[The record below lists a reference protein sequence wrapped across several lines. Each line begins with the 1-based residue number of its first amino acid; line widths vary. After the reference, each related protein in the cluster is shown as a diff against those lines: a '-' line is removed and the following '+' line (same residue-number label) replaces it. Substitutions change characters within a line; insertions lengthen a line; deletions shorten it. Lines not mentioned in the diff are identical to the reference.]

1 MEHRVDGQTAEDE
14 HGGEGDYPRPTREL
28 LSCAKPDCEDYA
40 RARRAVARQT
50 RADER
55 QDRRRNLATYQASS
69 RWSKANG
76 HLCSLSS
83 GAPVVTVDSRRAPQL
98 LGSARRRASACRC
111 AASAPRWPRKA
122 IKTSAESLT
131 IRSRS
136 ATCLMRNDLAEA
148 LLQADGLGLA

>member
-55 QDRRRNLATYQASS
+55 QDRGRNLATYQA
-69 RWSKANG
+69 G
-76 HLCSLSS
+76 
-83 GAPVVTVDSRRAPQL
+83 P
-98 LGSARRRASACRC
+98 
-111 AASAPRWPRKA
+111 
-122 IKTSAESLT
+122 
-131 IRSRS
+131 
-136 ATCLMRNDLAEA
+136 
-148 LLQADGLGLA
+148 DGLKRMGIYAA